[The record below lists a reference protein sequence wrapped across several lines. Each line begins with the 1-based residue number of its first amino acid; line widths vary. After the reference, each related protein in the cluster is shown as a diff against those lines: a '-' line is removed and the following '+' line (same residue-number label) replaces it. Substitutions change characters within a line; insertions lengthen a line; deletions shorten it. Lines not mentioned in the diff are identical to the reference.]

1 MGVLWDK
8 VTEPF
13 EYMSDLSPIW
23 WILGVVAFVAAI
35 TAVLIV
41 LLKKKKG
48 GK

>member
-1 MGVLWDK
+1 MGILWDK

-13 EYMSDLSPIW
+13 EYVNDLSPIL
-23 WILGVVAFVAAI
+23 WILGVVTVVAAI
-35 TAVLIV
+35 TVLLIL

>member
-1 MGVLWDK
+1 MGILSDK

-13 EYMSDLSPIW
+13 GYVSDLSPIW
-23 WILGVVAFVAAI
+23 WILGVVAVVASV
-35 TAVLIV
+35 TVLLIV